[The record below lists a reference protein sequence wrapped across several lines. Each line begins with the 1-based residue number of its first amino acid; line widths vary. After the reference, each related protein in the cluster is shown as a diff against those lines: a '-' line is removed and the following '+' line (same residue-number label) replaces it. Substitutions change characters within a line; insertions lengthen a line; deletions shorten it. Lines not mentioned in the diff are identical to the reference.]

1 MAKIYTV
8 ESPAR
13 IHLGFMELDNTAPR
27 LFGSA
32 GLAINKFRNKQKIEL
47 SKKFEVFCNDQEIKA
62 KIQNIIKLFSQSY
75 KIKKC
80 RLTVIDFIPLHHGL
94 GSGTQIS
101 LGTGLLISKLNALN
115 LSINEISNFLGRGRR
130 SGIGVQTFKSGGF
143 VIDLGKKKK
152 STSSPL
158 GLLNLKWP
166 KNWEII
172 LIMDKKFLGLHGL
185 EETREFSKLKNIN
198 SKFAKENCYNI
209 LMKIIPGLIENDF
222 DPFVE
227 GIQKIQENM
236 SKIFYGKKYN
246 YSSEN
251 ISRIFNFLKHENHLG
266 FGQSSWGPSS
276 FIFCKN
282 KTKRDELLNKMEN
295 FIELKKIEGINFIM
309 VKGRNFGNNKK
320 RINDD

>member
-1 MAKIYTV
+1 
-8 ESPAR
+8 
-13 IHLGFMELDNTAPR
+13 
-27 LFGSA
+27 
-32 GLAINKFRNKQKIEL
+32 
-47 SKKFEVFCNDQEIKA
+47 
-62 KIQNIIKLFSQSY
+62 
-75 KIKKC
+75 
-80 RLTVIDFIPLHHGL
+80 
-94 GSGTQIS
+94 
-101 LGTGLLISKLNALN
+101 
-115 LSINEISNFLGRGRR
+115 
-130 SGIGVQTFKSGGF
+130 
-143 VIDLGKKKK
+143 
-152 STSSPL
+152 
-158 GLLNLKWP
+158 
-166 KNWEII
+166 
-172 LIMDKKFLGLHGL
+172 MDKKFLGLHGL